1 MERWGMSVEH
11 RIATL
16 SPLLALVLCVGC
28 SGAGR
33 LSLRSSPYDQYV
45 AMLERAGLDK
55 TQLGGQW
62 VAASESAL
70 RSAAPIV
77 SPFAESGYFAAGQP
91 TAVAYRL
98 ELQQGRRLV
107 IEVGFDAAE
116 PGRLFVDLFRTEST
130 GELRRVA
137 SLENDASLIEYV
149 VDRTAAYVLRLQPEL
164 LRSGRFTLAERTI
177 AALRTFPVA
186 GLTSRAVQSDFGAS
200 RDSGTRS
207 HEGIDI
213 FAPRGTPVIAVTD
226 GVARADTNAL
236 GGNVVWLRDGL
247 IGGTRYYYA
256 HLDRWAIEGTTRV
269 REGDVLGYVGNTG
282 NARTTSP
289 HLHFGVYDDGALDP
303 APFLQPDETVTRLT
317 VEPTI
322 LGTLVRTRTARTPLR
337 TGPSVVLPQRGV
349 LEPATIAQRLGVAGS
364 WHRVLMPDGA
374 VGYVPD
380 NAVVSADMPLRR
392 QRATRPL
399 QLREKPQLTAPTM
412 TTLEQGT
419 EVEVLGRFQQFD
431 FIRTPQGQVGWTE
444 ATPQR

>member
-1 MERWGMSVEH
+1 MSLER
-11 RIATL
+11 RIAT
-16 SPLLALVLCVGC
+16 SSLLMALVLCVGC

-45 AMLERAGLDK
+45 AMLQRAGLDK
-55 TQLGGQW
+55 TSLGGLW
-62 VAASESAL
+62 TAASESAL

-77 SPFAESGYFAAGQP
+77 SPFAETGYFAAGQP
-91 TAVAYRL
+91 TAAAYRM
-98 ELQQGRRLV
+98 ELQRGRRLV
-107 IEVGFDAAE
+107 IEVGFEATE

-137 SLENDASLIEYV
+137 SLEDDKPLIEYV
-149 VDRTAAYVLRLQPEL
+149 VDRTATYVLRLQPEL

-177 AALRTFPVA
+177 AALRTFPVT
-186 GLTSRAVQSDFGAS
+186 GLTSRAVQSGFGAA

-213 FAPRGTPVIAVTD
+213 FAPRGTAVVAVTD
-226 GVARADTNAL
+226 GVARPDTNGL

-247 IGGTRYYYA
+247 IGGTGYYYA

-282 NARTTSP
+282 NARTTSS

-303 APFLQPDETVTRLT
+303 APFLQPDESVARLT
-317 VEPTI
+317 VEPAL
-322 LGTLVRTRTARTPLR
+322 LGSLVRTRSVRTPLR
-337 TGPSVVLPQRGV
+337 AGPSAAAPQRIL
-349 LEPATIAQRLGVAGS
+349 LEPETIGQRLGVAGG
-364 WHRVLMPDGA
+364 WHRMLMPDGA
-374 VGYVPD
+374 VGYVAD
-380 NAVVSADMPLRR
+380 NAVVSAGVPLRR

-399 QLREKPQLTAPTM
+399 GLREKPQPTAPLM
-412 TTLEQGT
+412 TTLAPGA

-431 FIRTPQGQVGWTE
+431 FIRAAQGVAGWTD
-444 ATPQR
+444 ASPQR